1 MTETSPE
8 HIHTQTE
15 DLIEKRFQD
24 IHHEIREQE
33 RPVDSV
39 LSFINRH
46 RQHLIP
52 GGILSQQML
61 EAGLPPYGARL
72 AELFDDISYQGTLA
86 ETITELEALERKQPG
101 EVYRRWKLFVS
112 DVQALQK
119 EAPKTDAVEAASW
132 VLGPQ
137 MNPLI
142 PEANFLAQTPKEVTW
157 FFLQENTL
165 PQIKHIAAYATLERE
180 FVAKARVLE
189 QQWLGN
195 GGIEVMVSDQVSS
208 EQVERLFGPRGAA
221 VLYDLLPP
229 SLQKA
234 VSLISLVGFRKPK
247 KIKEHRQAVQKDI
260 VGKFERENRTMFFLM
275 NEHTDIHS
283 ILQTWFHELGHA
295 LIAGISPTD
304 QDIRR
309 QFLKAVATSD
319 QLMQDYVNDT
329 YFKQGIVQ
337 GLEEDFADNFRLF
350 CLFPR
355 ELQRNE
361 PERFEAFQ
369 KIFAQYL
376 PDVDLEKIRKK
387 VYAFMKE
394 AETRK

>member
-1 MTETSPE
+1 MTETSHE

-15 DLIEKRFQD
+15 DSVEKRFQD

-33 RPVDSV
+33 HTVDSI
-39 LSFINRH
+39 LSFIKKHH
-46 RQHLIP
+46 RHLIP

-61 EAGLPPYGARL
+61 EAGLPSYGARL
-72 AELFDDISYQGTLA
+72 VELFDDISYQGTLA
-86 ETITELEALERKQPG
+86 ETIVELETLERKQPG

-112 DVQALQK
+112 EAQAIQK

-132 VLGPQ
+132 VLGPHT
-137 MNPLI
+137 NPLI
-142 PEANFLAQTPKEVTW
+142 PESNFLTQTPKDITW
-157 FFLQENTL
+157 FFLQENAL

-180 FVAKARVLE
+180 FVAKARALE

-195 GGIEVMVSDQVSS
+195 GGIKVVVGDQVSP
-208 EQVERLFGPRGAA
+208 EQVEQLFGPRGAA

-234 VSLISLVGFRKPK
+234 VSLISLTGYRKPK
-247 KIKEHRQAVQKDI
+247 KIKKRRQAVQKEI
-260 VGKFERENRTMFFLM
+260 VGKFERENRTMFFLIS
-275 NEHTDIHS
+275 EHSDIHS

-309 QFLKAVATSD
+309 QFLKAVARSGHLN
-319 QLMQDYVNDT
+319 QEYVDDI
-329 YFKQGIVQ
+329 YFHYGIVH
-337 GLEEDFADNFRLF
+337 GLEDDFADNFRLF
-350 CLFPR
+350 CLFPH
-355 ELQRNE
+355 ELQKSE
-361 PERFEAFQ
+361 PERFEAMK

-376 PDVDLEKIRKK
+376 PDVSLEKMREKIYTLIQEVETKK
-387 VYAFMKE
+387 
-394 AETRK
+394 

>member
-15 DLIEKRFQD
+15 DSVEKRFRE
-24 IHHEIREQE
+24 IHHDIQEQE
-33 RPVDSV
+33 RTVDSI

-46 RQHLIP
+46 RRHLVP

-72 AELFDDISYQGTLA
+72 VELFDDISYQGTLG
-86 ETITELEALERKQPG
+86 ETITGLEKLGQE
-101 EVYRRWKLFVS
+101 EVYRRWNMFITEVRS
-112 DVQALQK
+112 LQK

-142 PEANFLAQTPKEVTW
+142 PEANFLAQTPKDITW
-157 FFLQENTL
+157 FFLQENAL

-180 FVAKARVLE
+180 FVAKTRTLE
-189 QQWLGN
+189 QQWLGD
-195 GGIEVMVSDQVSS
+195 GGIEVVVSDQVSS

-234 VSLISLVGFRKPK
+234 VSLISLTGYRKPK
-247 KIKEHRQAVQKDI
+247 KIKERRQAVQKEI
-260 VGKFERENRTMFFLM
+260 VGKFERENRTMFFLIS
-275 NEHTDIHS
+275 EHSDIHS

-295 LIAGISPTD
+295 LIAGISKTD

-309 QFLKAVATSD
+309 QFLKAVANSGHLN
-319 QLMQDYVNDT
+319 QEYVDDI
-329 YFKQGIVQ
+329 YFHYGIVH
-337 GLEEDFADNFRLF
+337 GLEDDFADNFRLF
-350 CLFPR
+350 CLFPD
-355 ELQRNE
+355 ELQKSE
-361 PERFEAFQ
+361 PERFEAMK

-376 PDVDLEKIRKK
+376 LDVDLEKIRQK
-387 VYAFMKE
+387 VYALIKE
-394 AETRK
+394 VETKK